1 MKHSNVRRR
10 ISKLS
15 LFFAVPVL
23 SATFSNFMHPAD
35 LADFSRLKG
44 KQIIGADGGM
54 YYSEFSSNEEL
65 KEATKEK
72 NKELVADSVIL
83 LKNGGGADGKE
94 NMLPYSGMKNISLFG
109 VNSWAYAYG
118 GTGSGSGQLEKGA
131 DIYSSLENAGLKINP
146 KLKQLYMDHS
156 AGSLSASAK
165 WSTPT
170 YEDTELPMDLY
181 TNTITSTYGRYHD
194 AAFVFLSRLGGEGAD
209 LGRKNVAGREDK
221 NMHYLELTTKEKALI
236 KHVEDNF
243 DKVVVLINSGNI
255 LEMGELQNDPKIS
268 AILSIGQ
275 TGDYGF
281 DGVIKVLRGEVSPS
295 GRTVD
300 IWAKDFTTDPTYQ
313 NFGNGDQTVT
323 EGTNTDYVNGGKS
336 FGKEVEYEEGI
347 YLGYKYYETMHN
359 EIREGHVNLSDEKTK
374 KVLGSADLGT
384 NFTNADDWYNK
395 TIVYPFGYGLS
406 YTNFEWTNFE
416 VTKTG
421 TGEDM
426 KLEAS
431 INVTNKGSV
440 AGKDVV
446 EIYMNAPYTKGGIEK
461 SYVKLVGFE
470 KTKELKPGE
479 TEKVKVNFD
488 AYQVA
493 SYDYNDAN
501 TNKFKGYEIE
511 QGEYKFFAS
520 KNSHDH
526 VQTKSLE
533 LEAAKI
539 ENSKET
545 GHKIENVFTKNEEG
559 SMYNYSSISP
569 TMTILSRN
577 DMISTFPVAPTVEER
592 TVTGK
597 DDATKNPKTDGT
609 EFEITKGEIY
619 NKLNFGFIFGK
630 DDESKERWNKWGS
643 DANKVIPENWTQ
655 AENDKGEVKIRL
667 VDMMGLD
674 PYDTVS
680 KVTSDNAVINGK
692 THAEAWDLFMNQL
705 TYEELKLLNSTG
717 FFKTAAIE
725 RVGKEEA
732 VDPDGPCTIGGQTKD
747 GYISARGS
755 SGTRYWATSQ
765 TLAASWNQTLAGEF
779 GRLIGEEGMWNG
791 YNGWYAPSM
800 NTHRSPFSGRNF
812 EYYSQDGVQ
821 AGLITAKVI
830 AGAASRGVYSYIK
843 HFALNDQETN
853 RGGVCT
859 WADEQTIRENYL
871 TPYQY
876 AVEEGGS
883 AGIMTGFNR
892 IGTVANS
899 EHYPLL
905 TEILRDEWGFKGH
918 IVTDYQVGTVG
929 DKTNNLEIMTRSG
942 NNIPLGDRAQNARG
956 GGNWDKSLR
965 NGKGGVK
972 VGKVTLNQNGG
983 PVYST
988 TEYLHDTL
996 STNMQYYYTR
1006 VRAMELLYT
1015 SARSN
1020 LMDNGADFLKNFQSQ
1035 DVVFYKG
1042 IAGTKEL
1049 NVGFKKGS
1057 DVRYEVKE
1065 DKLPKGVTFDSKT
1078 GTFKA
1083 AANAEAVT
1091 GTVKLVAHYDGWA
1104 ASKPITV
1111 TVKFAEP
1118 IQFTGETSI
1127 AKGSAYEAK
1136 VTQDLWKAKENIGEK
1151 EAGIVS
1157 VDSSV
1162 SGLPEGLSFDS
1173 KTGKITGTANA
1184 AGEYKVKIQY
1194 KVKERTVMSWWGNVW
1209 PQDKTTT
1216 YTREIT
1222 LTVGELVT
1230 VKVGDQTMKVEKGA
1244 VMEAPAAPEA
1254 PEGMEFV
1261 GWSTADG
1268 NIFDFSKAVDSD
1280 MELTAVFRKKA
1291 DVIEYRVQDGK
1302 IQSRTNGGE
1311 WVDVVSLDEIK
1322 GEKGDAGDK
1331 GDKGDKGEK
1340 GDKGDAGE
1348 NGKDG
1353 ENAKGG
1359 CGGSI
1364 VGATT
1369 AIGAF
1374 ALLAS
1379 ALVLKKKRE
1388 E

>member
-1 MKHSNVRRR
+1 MRHSNVRRR
-10 ISKLS
+10 IFKLS
-15 LFFAVPVL
+15 LFLAVPVL
-23 SATFSNFMHPAD
+23 LATVSNVTHPAS

-83 LKNGGGADGKE
+83 LKNGGGASGKE

-156 AGSLSASAK
+156 KGSLSAEAK

-170 YEDTELPMDLY
+170 YEDTELPMNLY
-181 TNTITSTYGRYHD
+181 TSTITSTYQRYHD
-194 AAFVFLSRLGGEGAD
+194 AAFIFLSRLGGEGAD
-209 LGRKNVAGREDK
+209 LGRKNVPGRDDPS
-221 NMHYLELTTKEKALI
+221 MHYLELTTKEKELI
-236 KHVEDNF
+236 KHVEANF
-243 DKVVVLINSGNI
+243 DKVVVLVNSGNI

-281 DGVIKVLRGEVSPS
+281 DGVIKVLKGEVSPS

-313 NFGNGDQTVT
+313 NFGDGDQTV
-323 EGTNTDYVNGGKS
+323 ERGTNTDYVSGGKS
-336 FGKEVEYEEGI
+336 FGKELEYEEGI

-359 EIREGHVNLSDEKTK
+359 EIKAGKVDLTAENTK

-384 NFTNADDWYNK
+384 DFADADDWYDK

-406 YTNFEWTNFE
+406 YTNFEWSNFT

-421 TGEDM
+421 TGKDM
-426 KLEAS
+426 KFEAS
-431 INVTNKGSV
+431 INVKNNGPV

-446 EIYMNAPYTKGGIEK
+446 EIYMNAPYTYGGIEK

-470 KTKELKPGE
+470 KTSELKPNE
-479 TEKVKVNFD
+479 TETVKVNFD

-501 TNKFKGYEIE
+501 KNEFKGYEIE
-511 QGEYKFFAS
+511 QGQYKFFAS

-526 VQTKSLE
+526 VQTASVD

-539 ENSKET
+539 ETSKET
-545 GHKIENVFTKNEEG
+545 GHKIENVFTKNAEG

-569 TMTILSRN
+569 TMTILSRK
-577 DMISTFPVAPTVEER
+577 DMISTFPVAPTESER
-592 TVTGK
+592 TIEG
-597 DDATKNPKTDGT
+597 DSDSTKNPKTTGT

-619 NKLNFGFIFGK
+619 KKLHFGFIFGK

-643 DANKVIPENWTQ
+643 EANSVIPEYWTQ

-674 PYDTVS
+674 PYDKVS
-680 KVTSDNAVINGK
+680 IVQSDNDEINGK
-692 THAEAWDLFMNQL
+692 THAAAWDAFMNQL

-732 VDPDGPCTIGGQTKD
+732 VDADGPCTIGGQTKD

-791 YNGWYAPSM
+791 YHGWYAPSM

-830 AGAASRGVYSYIK
+830 AGASSRGVYSYIK

-853 RGGVCT
+853 RSGVCT

-929 DKTNNLEIMTRSG
+929 DKTNNLEIMTRAG

-956 GGNWDKSLR
+956 GGSWDTTLR

-972 VGKVTLNQNGG
+972 VGKVTLDQRGK

-988 TEYLHDTL
+988 TDYLQDTL
-996 STNMQYYYTR
+996 STNIQYYYTR

-1049 NVGFKKGS
+1049 KVGFKEGS

-1065 DKLPKGVTFDSKT
+1065 DNLPNGVTFDSKT
-1078 GTFKA
+1078 GIFKA
-1083 AANAEAVT
+1083 TAKAEAVT
-1091 GTVKLVAHYDGWA
+1091 GTIKLVAHYDGWA

-1118 IQFTGETSI
+1118 IQFAGETSI
-1127 AKGSAYEAK
+1127 AKGAAYEAT
-1136 VTQDLWKAKENIGEK
+1136 VTQDLWKVKENLGT
-1151 EAGIVS
+1151 
-1157 VDSSV
+1157 
-1162 SGLPEGLSFDS
+1162 SGWTQLRFHD
-1173 KTGKITGTANA
+1173 
-1184 AGEYKVKIQY
+1184 
-1194 KVKERTVMSWWGNVW
+1194 
-1209 PQDKTTT
+1209 
-1216 YTREIT
+1216 
-1222 LTVGELVT
+1222 
-1230 VKVGDQTMKVEKGA
+1230 
-1244 VMEAPAAPEA
+1244 
-1254 PEGMEFV
+1254 
-1261 GWSTADG
+1261 
-1268 NIFDFSKAVDSD
+1268 
-1280 MELTAVFRKKA
+1280 RK
-1291 DVIEYRVQDGK
+1291 DHWNCQCRRRI
-1302 IQSRTNGGE
+1302 
-1311 WVDVVSLDEIK
+1311 
-1322 GEKGDAGDK
+1322 
-1331 GDKGDKGEK
+1331 
-1340 GDKGDAGE
+1340 
-1348 NGKDG
+1348 
-1353 ENAKGG
+1353 
-1359 CGGSI
+1359 
-1364 VGATT
+1364 
-1369 AIGAF
+1369 
-1374 ALLAS
+1374 
-1379 ALVLKKKRE
+1379 
-1388 E
+1388 